1 MSAHVFDE
9 AIALARQPNGHWL
22 GHTSPPYANMMGP
35 FGGISAAQLLNAV
48 LLHPDRLGEPVAL
61 TVNYAAAVAD
71 GPFEIQARA
80 ARTNR
85 STQHWMIEMVQDGQ
99 SVLTATAMTAL
110 RRETWGLNEVPMPP
124 VPDASTLPL
133 PQVRAPME
141 FVRRYEQR
149 YIVGGLPETW
159 DGTGEHSLTQLW
171 VRDTPPR
178 PLDYASLACIADVFI
193 PRVFVR
199 RATRVPTGT
208 VSMTVYF
215 HATAAQL
222 AETGTGFLLGQA
234 RAQAYRDGYFDQTAQ
249 LWNAAGTLLATSH
262 QIVYYKE

>member
-1 MSAHVFDE
+1 MSTHVFDE
-9 AIALARQPNGHWL
+9 AIALERQANGHWL
-22 GHTSPPYANMMGP
+22 GYTSPGYANMMGP
-35 FGGISAAQLLNAV
+35 YGGISAAQLLNAV
-48 LLHPDRLGEPVAL
+48 LLHPERLGDPVAL
-61 TVNYAAAVAD
+61 TVNFAAAVAD
-71 GPFEIQARA
+71 GAFEIQARA

-99 SVLTATAMTAL
+99 TVLTATAMTAV
-110 RRETWGLNEVPMPP
+110 RRETWGQNEVPMPE
-124 VPDASTLPL
+124 LPA
-133 PQVRAPME
+133 PMQVERAAVRAPME
-141 FVRRYEQR
+141 FVQRYEQR
-149 YIVGGLPETW
+149 YLVGGLPQAW
-159 DGTGEHSLTQLW
+159 DGSGEHSLTQLW

-178 PLDYASLACIADVFI
+178 ALDYASLAAVADVFI

-215 HATAAQL
+215 HATTAQL
-222 AETGTGFLLGQA
+222 AETGSGFLLGQA

-249 LWNAAGTLLATSH
+249 LWNEAGTLMATSH